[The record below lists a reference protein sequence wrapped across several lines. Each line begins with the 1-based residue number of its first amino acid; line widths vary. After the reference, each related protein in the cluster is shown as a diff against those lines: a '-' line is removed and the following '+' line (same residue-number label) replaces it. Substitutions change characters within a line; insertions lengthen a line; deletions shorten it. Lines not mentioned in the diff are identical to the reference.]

1 MRTYSAEQILN
12 FDKKKISSFSREE
25 LNEIREIISPISVR
39 GDVDPAKGRAARR
52 VVDMIDDEIS
62 KIDWKNKEIGYP
74 KHSEGGWYL

>member
-1 MRTYSAEQILN
+1 MRTYSAEQILD

-25 LNEIREIISPISVR
+25 LNKIREIIRPISIR
-39 GDVDPAKGRAARR
+39 GDVDPAKRRTARR
-52 VVDMIDDEIS
+52 VVDMIDAEIS